1 MIERGI
7 ATMKKMKKLSFALMA
22 LCLTAL
28 LVACGGA
35 PSDPTPD
42 ASGSPAAPEA
52 SAPTAAKTYVFEVSG
67 TQIAIDQNMAEVL
80 AVLGEPAAYFETAS
94 CAFAGL
100 DKMYTYSGF
109 TITTR
114 PEEEEDFVTSIL
126 LTDDSVTTPEGVY
139 IGSTVADVM
148 AAYGEA
154 EAANGVIKYTLGG
167 TVINFVLSGE
177 SVISIEY
184 LPAA

>member
-1 MIERGI
+1 
-7 ATMKKMKKLSFALMA
+7 MKRMKKLSFALMA

-28 LVACGGA
+28 LVACGGNNE
-35 PSDPTPD
+35 TPVE
-42 ASGSPAAPEA
+42 SGSPTPES
-52 SAPTAAKTYVFEVSG
+52 SAPAASQTYVFEVNG
-67 TQIAIDQNMAEVL
+67 TKIAIDQNMVEVL
-80 AVLGEPAAYFETAS
+80 AVLGEPASYFETAS
-94 CAFAGL
+94 CAFDGL

-126 LTDDSVTTPEGVY
+126 LTDDSVTTPEGIY

-154 EAANGVIKYTLGG
+154 EAANGVIKYTMGG